1 MALNSDLDPYTRSRN
16 NDKIQGESNFTLLAG
31 TSNPDLA
38 QGIARRLGVDLAKGS
53 VKKFADGETAVS
65 FNAKDVSGKHCY
77 IVQPTS
83 RPVNDNLMQLIL
95 MVSACKRSGA
105 ASVTVV
111 VPYFGYAR
119 QDRRFKNQAVPISSA
134 DVS

>member
-1 MALNSDLDPYTRSRN
+1 M
-16 NDKIQGESNFTLLAG
+16 
-31 TSNPDLA
+31 
-38 QGIARRLGVDLAKGS
+38 
-53 VKKFADGETAVS
+53 
-65 FNAKDVSGKHCY
+65 SGKHCY

-134 DVS
+134 DVSQILEHVGANRIISVDLHCL